1 MNMPAEREII
11 QIHCAISKGT
21 TWNSEATDGINNTM
35 SINPTTNN
43 IAPKRYL
50 FEKRFLSPK
59 CFPLLMLKIIVI
71 CLKAR
76 VAKVIVL
83 AHSIDVFI
91 PM

>member
-11 QIHCAISKGT
+11 QIHCVIFRET

-35 SINPTTNN
+35 SINPATNN

-59 CFPLLMLKIIVI
+59 FFPLLMLKIMVI
-71 CLKAR
+71 WLKAR

-83 AHSIDVFI
+83 AHSTDVFI